1 MRSLSRIVVSLSGAA
16 LLIGALGSPPAS
28 AADTT
33 TPLTAS
39 VSRSNYGINVFSY
52 DSQMNSP
59 STVTGMSRLGLGMQQ
74 FPNAN
79 QWSWTSNT
87 FRNGGTAP
95 VSLSDWGHI
104 LQQTNN
110 QGLFIFNYDENPTFT
125 GGGTPSDA
133 ANLTHY
139 IVKHHLP
146 ITAIVVGSEE
156 YGSWDHYANL
166 NPSFSAKY
174 YASQTAKIAQA
185 IHAVDPSMKVGA
197 SFDLGQQ
204 PHDLNWDQTVLRK
217 DGPYINFVS
226 VHDYPNAQQLSNSGL
241 LSSLPSQIGQATSFV
256 KNEIASNVP
265 PNYAHNIQTWVTEY
279 NPYGQ
284 PGSQSTQSVYGAAM
298 VESAMLWRVDGASK
312 LFVWSYD
319 GQAHSPTPSW
329 PVNTSANTSYGLFAL
344 AGDGQSPE
352 LPANQLYPSGQA
364 LQQYMQAIGAGGTLS
379 VWTTPSEVVGQ
390 VRSSGAT
397 HVFAIN
403 TSSSRQSVGFG
414 GTNVSVPAA
423 SMQVATGQ
431 SVTAST
437 LNVTSKTLTNQ
448 SSVSP
453 THGVASYQSSVPTMT
468 GTPTGYP
475 GQTITVQGQG
485 FGNQGPHSALIVSQ
499 AGTNYGGPGN
509 SYGVTI
515 TSWSPHSIS
524 FVVPNGSSGPSLTP
538 GKATVRVETA
548 NQLVSS
554 HSPLTV
560 VSAPTVP
567 LTIQAGSI
575 YPGAQLT
582 LSGSAFGSA
591 QGSGYVRISQNGVNY
606 GAPSD
611 SYKLNITSW
620 ANSAITVE
628 VPAGAS
634 GPALSPG
641 PATIQVVTKSGLP
654 SASVPI
660 AITAPPTLSASVA
673 TSLPVKPGQSVTI
686 SGNNFGTAQGQG
698 YLLLQQNSVNYGAPG
713 DWYGLTIVNWSSNRI
728 TFRVPQAGMSGTGH
742 NEPAVQSGS
751 ATIKIVTSA
760 GLQSSPLRIQVN

>member
-1 MRSLSRIVVSLSGAA
+1 MRNLSRIVVSLSGAA
-16 LLIGALGSPPAS
+16 LLTSALGSPPVS
-28 AADTT
+28 AIDTT
-33 TPLTAS
+33 TPLTVA

-59 STVTGMSRLGLGMQQ
+59 STITGMTQLGLGMQQ

-79 QWSWTSNT
+79 EWSWTSNT

-133 ANLTHY
+133 ANLTQY

-166 NPSFSAKY
+166 NPSFSATY
-174 YASQTAKIAQA
+174 YATQTAKIARA
-185 IHAVDPSMKVGA
+185 IHAVDPSMKVGV
-197 SFDLGQQ
+197 SFDLGQR
-204 PHDLNWDQTVLRK
+204 PHDLNWDQTVLRT

-226 VHDYPNAQQLSNSGL
+226 IHDYPNAQQLSNPGL
-241 LSSLPSQIGQATSFV
+241 LSSLPGEIGQATSFV

-265 PNYAHNIQTWVTEY
+265 PNYARNIQTWVTEY

-319 GQAHSPTPSW
+319 GQAHSPTPNW

-379 VWTTPSEVVGQ
+379 VWTTPSEVIGQ
-390 VRSSGAT
+390 VQSSGST

-403 TSSSRQSVGFG
+403 TSSSAQSIGSG
-414 GTNVSVPAA
+414 GTTLSVPAA

-431 SVTAST
+431 TVTAST
-437 LNVTSKTLTNQ
+437 LNLASKTLTNP
-448 SSVSP
+448 SGVSP
-453 THGVASYQSSVPTMT
+453 TAGLPSYQSSLPTIT
-468 GTPTGYP
+468 ATPHGYP
-475 GQTITVQGQG
+475 GQTVTVQGTG
-485 FGNQGPHSALIVSQ
+485 FGTQGPNSALIVSQ
-499 AGTNYGGPGN
+499 AGTNYGGPGD

-515 TSWSPHSIS
+515 TNWSPHSIS
-524 FVVPNGSSGPSLTP
+524 FVVPNGTSGPSLTP
-538 GKATVRVETA
+538 GNATVRVETA
-548 NQLVSS
+548 NQLVSN
-554 HSPLTV
+554 HSPFS
-560 VSAPTVP
+560 VSNTPTVP
-567 LTIQAGSI
+567 FAIQSGSI

-611 SYKLNITSW
+611 SYKLNITAW
-620 ANSAITVE
+620 TNSTITLE

-641 PATIQVVTKSGLP
+641 PASIQVMTESGLH

-660 AITAPPTLSASVA
+660 SISAPPTLSASVA
-673 TSLPVKPGQSVTI
+673 TSLPVQPGQIVTI

-698 YLLLQQNSVNYGAPG
+698 YLLLQQSGVNYGAPG
-713 DWYGLTIVNWSSNRI
+713 DWYGLTIVNWSANRI
-728 TFRVPQAGMSGTGH
+728 TFRVPQTGVSGTGH
-742 NEPAVQSGS
+742 DEPAVQAGP
-751 ATIKIVTSA
+751 ATIKIVTNT
-760 GLQSSPLRIQVN
+760 GLQSNPLQIRVN